1 MPGGPTMRGPRV
13 FVASSVVE
21 NSHRLVNHRTSS
33 SARPPLWLVASVGAA
48 FWSAAY
54 DIQQWV
60 TEFVRS
66 AVHVGFATFYIAAEA
81 GMRDGGAGQY
91 DRATLQALATTP
103 GLPPDY
109 ITS

>member
-1 MPGGPTMRGPRV
+1 MPVGPTMTGTRV
-13 FVASSVVE
+13 IVASSVVE

-33 SARPPLWLVASVGAA
+33 SARPPLWLVASVVAA

-66 AVHVGFATFYIAAEA
+66 AVPVGFAPFYIAAEA
-81 GMRDGGAGQY
+81 GMPEGGSGMY
-91 DRATLQALATTP
+91 DRGTLQRPATP
-103 GLPPDY
+103 HGR
-109 ITS
+109 